1 MPESVEEFYARVLAA
16 TDEHGRLP
24 ILDNQMPG
32 WDIFPYESDT
42 LRLKPLQ
49 PLCDRE
55 PDRKGEDPAE
65 CSCRHGLPS
74 SRDERVIWSN
84 DRWSLMALEGGI
96 PIVAILM
103 PHSHHDLADLPADL
117 GAELGQLTVAIAA
130 AVEALPSVGRCH
142 VARYGDGGA
151 HFHLFFFGRPARVG
165 QFRGST
171 LVDWE
176 ENLPRLPAEV
186 AADNARFVAE
196 TIVTAYG
203 GVVVPTSEEP
213 AADR

>member
-32 WDIFPYESDT
+32 WDIFPYEADT

-49 PLCDRE
+49 PLLDRE

-65 CSCRHGLPS
+65 CSCQHGLPS

-84 DRWSLMALEGGI
+84 DRWSLLALEGGI
-96 PIVAILM
+96 PIVALLM
-103 PHSHHDLADLPADL
+103 PHAHHDLADLPRDL
-117 GAELGQLTVAIAA
+117 AAELGQLTVAIAA

-151 HFHLFFFGRPARVG
+151 HFHLFFFGRPARAG

-176 ENLPRLPAEV
+176 ENLPRLPLDV
-186 AADNARFVAE
+186 AAANATFVAE
-196 TIVTAYG
+196 TIATAYG
-203 GVVVPTSEEP
+203 GAVTPVAS
-213 AADR
+213 A